1 MKGDFALAE
10 KGLANLESDL
20 GAIETYL
27 SKKKQL
33 LQSKKFKAK
42 ISGYEKLLADL
53 KGYAKSCR
61 VKRSK
66 PVKTQSIERITANK
80 MTAATTLQ
88 QILDVVSV
96 HAVNEIKA
104 AEQAADGAEKEFRA
118 NDVQA
123 QVALMKKWIAQADDM
138 ESESEEA
145 EFRMTGA
152 GCGSLGSPC
161 ARR

>member
-1 MKGDFALAE
+1 M
-10 KGLANLESDL
+10 
-20 GAIETYL
+20 
-27 SKKKQL
+27 
-33 LQSKKFKAK
+33 
-42 ISGYEKLLADL
+42 
-53 KGYAKSCR
+53 
-61 VKRSK
+61 KRSK

-104 AEQAADGAEKEFRA
+104 AEQAVDGAEKEFRA
-118 NDVQA
+118 NNIQA

-145 EFRMTGA
+145 DSE
-152 GCGSLGSPC
+152 
-161 ARR
+161 